1 MKWIAISGL
10 LERPSGT
17 ADSFLIDFGDSV
29 GKALLAGYT
38 LQVKLY
44 MEAALGPQAVLIRL
58 A

>member
-1 MKWIAISGL
+1 MA
-10 LERPSGT
+10 
-17 ADSFLIDFGDSV
+17 ADSFLIDLGDSA

-44 MEAALGPQAVLIRL
+44 VEVAFRPQAVLIRW

>member
-1 MKWIAISGL
+1 MKCVAISGL
-10 LERPSGT
+10 LERPSVT

-29 GKALLAGYT
+29 GKTLLAGYT

-44 MEAALGPQAVLIRL
+44 VEVAFRPQAVLIRF